1 MWREGVDRAEKRELV
16 ADLSGA
22 LGAAGSIVVAHYSGL
37 SVAEMER
44 LRGQMRE
51 AGGKVRIAKNRLA
64 KLALKETE
72 VADISGLLEGPTLLA
87 FSDDAITAAKVAA
100 GFAKTNEKLIILG
113 GAMGATQL
121 GVDDVKQLAELPS
134 LDELRAKIA
143 GMLTQPAAKIASV
156 LNAPGG
162 QVARVISAYSE
173 QGAAA

>member
-1 MWREGVDRAEKRELV
+1 LV

-22 LGAAGSIVVAHYSGL
+22 LGAAGSIVVAHYKGL
-37 SVAEMER
+37 SVADMER

-72 VADISGLLEGPTLLA
+72 VADISSLLEGPTLLA
-87 FSDDAITAAKVAA
+87 YSDDVITAAKVAA

-113 GAMGATQL
+113 GAMGATGL
-121 GVDDVKQLAELPS
+121 DADAVKQLAELPS
-134 LDELRAKIA
+134 LDELRARLA
-143 GMLTQPAAKIASV
+143 GLLTQPAAKIAAV

-162 QVARVISAYSE
+162 QVARVVSAYSE